1 MSLNGNFARIRELLR
16 RTEPDRERIAY
27 WRAMY
32 DLAEERK
39 QQIMREHPWL
49 YGPPDDAKG
58 PASY

>member
-27 WRAMY
+27 RRAMY

-39 QQIMREHPWL
+39 KQIMREHPAL
-49 YGPPDDAKG
+49 YGPIDESEPTS
-58 PASY
+58 PR